1 VYTLTAQVKKVCNL
15 TKCLTL
21 LTHLKDFGITG
32 LVGCGAW
39 FKWSPFPSA
48 NHFETSD
55 TFDGQ
60 DPLLV
65 ALADVANPR
74 TDEYLMS
81 VDDFNMN
88 SGASRVTFAGRELFK
103 GSNVNCESSV
113 VIHIPH
119 FRTSVNLMREQMQN
133 ISGEE

>member
-1 VYTLTAQVKKVCNL
+1 MHTLTAKVKKVCNL
-15 TKCLTL
+15 TKCLAL
-21 LTHLKDFGITG
+21 LTHLKDFGIAG
-32 LVGCGAW
+32 LIGCRSW
-39 FKWSPFPSA
+39 LQWPPFPSA
-48 NHFETSD
+48 NHFESSD
-55 TFDGQ
+55 TFGGQ
-60 DPLLV
+60 DPLLI

-74 TDEYLMS
+74 TDKDFVS
-81 VDDFNMN
+81 VDNFNVN